1 MSSIVTAVF
10 KATIGLLVNKGRDV
24 AAEKL
29 KEGDVTDKK
38 VRDLIIREVEDIK
51 SKLDGLSRKD
61 LLAAVDSFE
70 TGLRYLFKGIDAKRS
85 GEVTVKTAEATER
98 IKEEHCNEASSS
110 SLTDAVKTVSLAAEN
125 IELANFD
132 ETTKNAFSQA
142 KKRFEMAREKA
153 TDASNNEALSTFDRT
168 TAIRYRVMATLLES
182 AMETVGTACD
192 LSSLSVKSAL
202 ENALPE
208 CEQCLQKLH
217 SLPAVQNSFK
227 VELEKGLL
235 NIKGRFGK
243 DERREIISTVCQV
256 NRAIY
261 DAQTIGKN
269 VLVMTWPCVD
279 TGEDKVD
286 PLHDERVRKVLR
298 KVGMERYCV
307 TPWSFGQEGEEEH
320 KLKNP
325 EGITTNTHG
334 QFIIADDGAKTLKVF
349 DSNGHFSHH
358 FNPQTDDADTELRIL
373 DVATDVES
381 NIYILI
387 EPKKPGALGYAG
399 EVQVYN
405 NADLLYKFPVRRG
418 GWGRLTVSGSKVLV
432 LHDDDVVFVYE
443 QHGKVVCWF
452 GKGEFKLATDI
463 TAANDGRVMVMDGGD
478 SSVHLFTV
486 KVQQLCKFH
495 INIEDDCYYHIACHP
510 AGEHVVVAGYERR
523 TDRLGVAIY
532 TTSGE
537 FVRRI
542 QLDEELKGAWISGI
556 TVTMEGHI
564 AVLLRDVHFTPKVIV
579 I

>member
-1 MSSIVTAVF
+1 MIFDLAKSMTSIITAVL

-38 VRDLIIREVEDIK
+38 IRDLIIREVEDIK

-70 TGLRYLFKGIDAKRS
+70 TGLRYLYKGIDAKRS
-85 GEVTVKTAEATER
+85 GEVTAAEATER

-153 TDASNNEALSTFDRT
+153 TDASNNEALSTFDRI

-217 SLPAVQNSFK
+217 FLPAVQNSFK

-286 PLHDERVRKVLR
+286 PLHDEKSY
-298 KVGMERYCV
+298 KSTAQG
-307 TPWSFGQEGEEEH
+307 WH
-320 KLKNP
+320 
-325 EGITTNTHG
+325 
-334 QFIIADDGAKTLKVF
+334 
-349 DSNGHFSHH
+349 
-358 FNPQTDDADTELRIL
+358 
-373 DVATDVES
+373 
-381 NIYILI
+381 
-387 EPKKPGALGYAG
+387 GALLCTM
-399 EVQVYN
+399 VIWS
-405 NADLLYKFPVRRG
+405 G
-418 GWGRLTVSGSKVLV
+418 G
-432 LHDDDVVFVYE
+432 
-443 QHGKVVCWF
+443 
-452 GKGEFKLATDI
+452 
-463 TAANDGRVMVMDGGD
+463 
-478 SSVHLFTV
+478 
-486 KVQQLCKFH
+486 
-495 INIEDDCYYHIACHP
+495 
-510 AGEHVVVAGYERR
+510 
-523 TDRLGVAIY
+523 
-532 TTSGE
+532 
-537 FVRRI
+537 
-542 QLDEELKGAWISGI
+542 
-556 TVTMEGHI
+556 
-564 AVLLRDVHFTPKVIV
+564 
-579 I
+579 